1 MQPIQNTRMQN
12 QPEPTMSDTSG
23 DSSVGVEFCAIDAVS
38 NNRNKVSS
46 EDQKSNGTNDKS
58 EPELESSSDEDNS
71 GITLVGRTPMSERL
85 RCVNVFE
92 MKTKLDAIY
101 TWLKGLVNDST
112 DNHVSIPNSSL
123 RRHKRAVSS
132 MRHCL
137 RDAAP
142 MAVK

>member
-1 MQPIQNTRMQN
+1 
-12 QPEPTMSDTSG
+12 MSDTSG
-23 DSSVGVEFCAIDAVS
+23 DSSVGVEFCAVDAVS
-38 NNRNKVSS
+38 NNQNTVSP
-46 EDQKSNGTNDKS
+46 EDQKSDDTNGNS
-58 EPELESSSDEDNS
+58 EPELESSDEEDDS
-71 GITLVGRTPMSERL
+71 GITLVERTPMSERL
-85 RCVNVFE
+85 RCVDVFE
-92 MKTKLDAIY
+92 VKTKLDEIH

-123 RRHKRAVSS
+123 RRHKRAVNS